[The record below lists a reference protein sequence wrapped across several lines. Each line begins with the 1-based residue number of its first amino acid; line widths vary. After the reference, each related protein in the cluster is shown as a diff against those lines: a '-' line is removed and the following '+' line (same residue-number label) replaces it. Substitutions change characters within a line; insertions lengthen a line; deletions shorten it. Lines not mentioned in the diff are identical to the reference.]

1 MQDRRENDIIILEEL
16 RNLQKDVS
24 RIDIN
29 LALNTQETSRLAK
42 YQELMNGRVAGHEA
56 RMQVVQAAQAI
67 TATAVAEIK
76 LDKKKEEEAKQIA
89 QEKQSDRE
97 FQSHD
102 KWRWTVIGILIS
114 LSTYVILYLIKFD
127 ILKKIFIN

>member
-1 MQDRRENDIIILEEL
+1 MQDRRENDIIILEEI

-56 RMQVVQAAQAI
+56 RMQVVEEAQALS
-67 TATAVAEIK
+67 ATTLAA
-76 LDKKKEEEAKQIA
+76 LQTKEEKHGNNRNDWINWLLKGAIA
-89 QEKQSDRE
+89 
-97 FQSHD
+97 
-102 KWRWTVIGILIS
+102 IGL
-114 LSTYVILYLIKFD
+114 LLFYYLLTHSGFPNF
-127 ILKKIFIN
+127 LN